1 MPSSTARLC
10 CILLLATGVC
20 LCQEPPGS
28 NALPPAPSAVAQS
41 LALSGET
48 WPQDNQTPGGQEEEH
63 PSTTHKGK
71 GSPNQVKDLPGKLKD
86 QPIVWLIGP
95 YVPSQS
101 KLTPLTNGERREVY
115 LRQTYLNAGSYL
127 ARAFAAGIDQARG
140 TPYEWGGGFGGYG
153 RRFASRY
160 GQFVVENSLVAA
172 GNAGL
177 GYEPRYDFC
186 RCQGFWPRTRHAI
199 ARNFYTYNSTEKEKR
214 PQIALYAGAYAAGA
228 ISSTWMPGHQNPW
241 KNGAFVALQQVGY
254 GSAINW
260 VSEFALDIL
269 RKTGARKK

>member
-1 MPSSTARLC
+1 LPSSAARLC
-10 CILLLATGVC
+10 CILFLATGFC
-20 LCQEPPGS
+20 LSQEPPS
-28 NALPPAPSAVAQS
+28 SDTLPSAPSAVAQS
-41 LALSGET
+41 LALSGEA
-48 WPQDNQTPGGQEEEH
+48 WPQDSQTSGGQAEEH
-63 PSTTHKGK
+63 
-71 GSPNQVKDLPGKLKD
+71 SPNRVKRLDKLKDLPL
-86 QPIVWLIGP
+86 VWLIGP

-101 KLTPLTNGERREVY
+101 KLTPLSNGERREVY

-140 TPYEWGGGFGGYG
+140 TPYQWGGGFGGYG

-199 ARNFYTYNSTEKEKR
+199 ARNFYTYNSTENEKR

-269 RKTGARKK
+269 RKTGVKK